1 MGSKN
6 LKAVVT
12 GGDRKQTVADAET
25 LDFIVYEARK
35 VIKQSPITSIGL
47 PTYGTSAL
55 VRVMDMMGA
64 FPTFNF
70 TECTFEHLADVSGET
85 LRERFLVKQKACW
98 GCPIGCKR
106 GTKTRHGEGEG
117 PEYESLWALGP
128 ECGIH
133 DLEAITDANYLCNR
147 LGLDTISTGVT
158 IGCSMEMTQ
167 RGIIDGV
174 YSLVMLLLSSV
185 LLRISPTVAIKVMKW
200 QKAPA
205 VLRKNTELKNMR
217 CK

>member
-1 MGSKN
+1 MIASVACIGPAGENLVRFAAVISDKSKAIGRGGVGAVMGSKN

-106 GTKTRHGEGEG
+106 GTKTRHGEGEV
-117 PEYESLWALGP
+117 PS
-128 ECGIH
+128 
-133 DLEAITDANYLCNR
+133 TNR
-147 LGLDTISTGVT
+147 SGAGAGVRN
-158 IGCSMEMTQ
+158 S
-167 RGIIDGV
+167 R
-174 YSLVMLLLSSV
+174 S
-185 LLRISPTVAIKVMKW
+185 
-200 QKAPA
+200 
-205 VLRKNTELKNMR
+205 
-217 CK
+217 